1 MKSGKIYLILLFIAG
16 ISFGLFV
23 HPPYLQNLTDSTIT
37 VVWKSADTNIG
48 RVRYGLSTNYAREI
62 SETTPSTAH
71 HLVLDQLLPDTVYH
85 YQVISGQDT
94 TEDATFFTRRPVSAP
109 FRFLVY
115 GDNRT
120 DSAAHQAVVDRM
132 FLTSPKPQ
140 LLLNVGDLTDNGTDE
155 EYRTFFRI
163 GGKIFNQAPFYP
175 VLGNH
180 DIRTLPNW
188 FDFFYLPGNER
199 WYHFLYGNAAFYF
212 LDNYSDFSPGS
223 EQYRWLLDQLLADS
237 ANPDIRHIFV
247 TFHEPPFT
255 TSARHSSNEQVQQY
269 LCPLF
274 ERFQVRAV
282 FNGHI
287 HAYEHSLVNNIHY
300 ITSGGGGA
308 PLHTQWDSIQPYTVY
323 REANYQFVIVDVAG
337 DLVTCQAVRADGST
351 METFTL
357 IPGVGETEKT
367 DCRQTNLTAFICSLN
382 RICLQFRLEKAA
394 PIKLVL
400 FDNQGRARLM
410 VKQGWL
416 ASGEHRF
423 LLNIGNLPAGNYFA
437 RLTTPENTAT
447 ARLTLFK

>member
-1 MKSGKIYLILLFIAG
+1 MKSGKIYLTLIFIAG
-16 ISFGLFV
+16 TTFGLFV

-37 VVWKSADTNIG
+37 VVWQTADTNIG
-48 RVRYGLSTNYAREI
+48 RVRYGLSTNYPREI
-62 SETTPSTAH
+62 AETAPSTTH
-71 HLVLDQLLPDTVYH
+71 HLVLNQLLPDTIYH

-94 TEDATFFTRRPVSAP
+94 TEDATFFTRRPASAP

-120 DSAAHQAVVDRM
+120 DSAAHQAVVDQM

-140 LLLNVGDLTDNGTDE
+140 LLLNVGDLTANGTGA

-163 GGKIFNQAPFYP
+163 GGKIFKQAPVYP

-188 FDFFYLPGNER
+188 FDLFYLPGNER
-199 WYHFLYGNAAFYF
+199 WYHFRYGNAAFYF
-212 LDNYSDFSPGS
+212 LDNYSDFAPGS

-237 ANPDIRHIFV
+237 ANPDVRHIFV

-255 TSARHSSNEQVQQY
+255 TNASHSNNEQVRDY

-274 ERFQVRAV
+274 ERFCVRVV

-287 HAYEHSLVNNIHY
+287 HAYEHSLVNGIHY

-323 REANYQFVIVDVAG
+323 REAAYQFVIVDVAG
-337 DLVTCQAVRADGST
+337 DLVTGTAVRADGST

-357 IPGVGETEKT
+357 TLGVQESEKT
-367 DCRQTNLTAFICSLN
+367 ACRPTDLTAFICSSN
-382 RICLQFRLEKAA
+382 QICLQFHLKKAA
-394 PIKLVL
+394 PIKLLL
-400 FDNQGRARLM
+400 FDAQGRERLT

-416 ASGEHRF
+416 AAGEHRF
-423 LLNIGNLPAGNYFA
+423 LINTANLAAGTYFA
-437 RLTTPENTAT
+437 RLKTPENTPT
-447 ARLTLFK
+447 ARLTVFK